1 MSPHDNLNMEA
12 TQACGVVLELL
23 DAPTPTTMTA
33 EEAAL
38 RLDAAIPEWRKAC
51 DYDDERSVGPLLSI
65 FWDLCIKY
73 IAMRVAAYSP
83 QQERL
88 VKLTREL
95 FVLTNAPI
103 PVSTV
108 CYHVCI
114 LD

>member
-65 FWDLCIKY
+65 FWDLCIKIY
-73 IAMRVAAYSP
+73 CNARRSILAPARAACEADKGAICAYQRSDSC
-83 QQERL
+83 EYRL
-88 VKLTREL
+88 L
-95 FVLTNAPI
+95 
-103 PVSTV
+103 S
-108 CYHVCI
+108 CMHS
-114 LD
+114 